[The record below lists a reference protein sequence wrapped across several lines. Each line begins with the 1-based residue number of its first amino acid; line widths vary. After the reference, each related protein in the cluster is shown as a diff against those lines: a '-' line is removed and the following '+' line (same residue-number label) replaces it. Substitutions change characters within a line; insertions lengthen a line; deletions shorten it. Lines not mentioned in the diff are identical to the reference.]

1 MSSRGDIWAKVRR
14 MSMLW
19 SYRQAV
25 RSSLSKMLSC
35 AIQVPGRQQV
45 CFSGSGFWPNRWDGG
60 RGGNSNVHLLCWCS
74 LENSHSGP
82 HLPISQHFLT
92 PYCIPKPVL
101 GTKIPRNMEKRYPK
115 RLSVKRKTRVCFK
128 GLPWFRKGWAMQESN
143 WRDAMLLG
151 ITKKTNGPDSM
162 VWLRSGRQRCCRTS
176 RTSAEGWAN
185 LEKRRTHSKSSP
197 AQAKVRRSG
206 NLTWLRG
213 LAVAQTRGSSPA
225 LWKGPGGFCC
235 GTPR

>member
-1 MSSRGDIWAKVRR
+1 MVLEAGLAE
-14 MSMLW
+14 
-19 SYRQAV
+19 AV
-25 RSSLSKMLSC
+25 RSSLSKMWSC
-35 AIQVPGRQQV
+35 ATQAPGRQQV

-128 GLPWFRKGWAMQESN
+128 GLPKSDSEKDGQC
-143 WRDAMLLG
+143 
-151 ITKKTNGPDSM
+151 KKAIEEMP
-162 VWLRSGRQRCCRTS
+162 CC
-176 RTSAEGWAN
+176 
-185 LEKRRTHSKSSP
+185 LELPEK
-197 AQAKVRRSG
+197 QM
-206 NLTWLRG
+206 
-213 LAVAQTRGSSPA
+213 AQTVWFG
-225 LWKGPGGFCC
+225 
-235 GTPR
+235 